1 LAGSLIKI
9 QETTISSA
17 VASVTLTGIDSTYD
31 VYMVTISNA
40 WISSAQ
46 DYLYMRVTKS
56 GTADTTSNYD
66 YAGKLLRTPGFNNKS
81 GTNADKWQTWLSGTS
96 SNVNTTDN
104 GIFYLYNFN
113 SSSEYSFVTSEL
125 VGTNPTE
132 VLEGL
137 QGGMVHTVASAS
149 DGVSFNYN
157 SGNIQQG
164 TFTLYG
170 LKK

>member
-1 LAGSLIKI
+1 MAGQLI
-9 QETTISSA
+9 QVATETVTSS
-17 VASVTLTGIDSTYD
+17 VSSVQLTGIDDDS
-31 VYMVTISNA
+31 VYMVSISNSFIA
-40 WISSAQ
+40 SAQ

-164 TFTLYG
+164 TFTLY
-170 LKK
+170 KVV

>member
-1 LAGSLIKI
+1 MAGQLI
-9 QETTISSA
+9 QVATETVTSS
-17 VASVTLTGIDSTYD
+17 VSSVQLTGIDDDS

-40 WISSAQ
+40 WIGGAQ

-56 GTADTTSNYD
+56 GTADTTANYD
-66 YAGKLLRTPGFNNKS
+66 YAGKLLRTPGFNDKY
-81 GTNADKWQTWLSGTS
+81 GTNATWWNTWNSGTS

-125 VGTNPTE
+125 VSTNPS
-132 VLEGL
+132 VILEGL
-137 QGGMVHTVASAS
+137 QGGMLHTVASAS
-149 DGVSFNYN
+149 DGVWFDYN

-164 TFTLYG
+164 VFTLY
-170 LKK
+170 KVV